1 MAITIKDIARELG
14 VSPATVSL
22 ALNNSPMIGA
32 LTTRRVKETAFRMGY
47 VRNQYSRTSARSRSG
62 TVALVVP
69 EIENL
74 YYASMVKYVTMEA
87 KAAGYDVY
95 IAMTQESIRDEW
107 RILRRMAQQRT
118 EAILLSPVNVGSP
131 SQDYLAWMNECPTP
145 LVFLGARH
153 PGVSS
158 PCVMCDLAAGMEELT
173 SHVIAAGAK
182 KIALVTGE
190 SSVETLQ
197 MRLNGYCRAL
207 ERAGRTGE
215 IWRLDPM
222 EYQEA
227 YKRVMAASELPDAII
242 CINDVTAT
250 GVLNAVTAR
259 GLKVPDDI
267 MVAGFDDS
275 VFSQLSLVPLTSVRQ
290 DIPAMAATA
299 MAAAVALIKGD
310 SRAPGALL
318 PCTLVS
324 RDSTAKS
331 YNWGSSPGDY

>member
-62 TVALVVP
+62 TIALVVP
-69 EIENL
+69 DVENL
-74 YYASMVKYVTMEA
+74 YYASMVKYVSMEA

-131 SQDYLAWMNECPTP
+131 SQDYLAWLKECPTP

-153 PGVSS
+153 PGVNA
-158 PCVMCDLAAGMEELT
+158 PCVMCDLATGMEELT
-173 SHVIAAGAK
+173 SHVISAGAQ
-182 KIALVTGE
+182 KIALITGE

-197 MRLNGYCRAL
+197 LRLNGYRRAL
-207 ERAGRTGE
+207 EKAGRTGE
-215 IWRLDPM
+215 IWRLNPM
-222 EYQEA
+222 EYSEA
-227 YKRVMAASELPDAII
+227 YDRVMGAQELPDAII
-242 CINDVTAT
+242 CINDATAT

-275 VFSQLSLVPLTSVRQ
+275 QFCRISLVPLTSVRQ
-290 DIPAMAATA
+290 DISAMAATA
-299 MAAAVALIKGD
+299 MSSALTLINGD
-310 SRAPGALL
+310 SRTPGASL
-318 PCTLVS
+318 PCTLVT
-324 RDSTAKS
+324 RDSTRKKR
-331 YNWGSSPGDY
+331 